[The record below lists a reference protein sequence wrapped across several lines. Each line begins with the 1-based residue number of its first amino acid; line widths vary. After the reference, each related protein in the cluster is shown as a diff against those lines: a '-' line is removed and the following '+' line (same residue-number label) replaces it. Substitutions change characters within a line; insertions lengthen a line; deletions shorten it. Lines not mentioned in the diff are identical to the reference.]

1 MTRGGRLRDP
11 ETLDIYAVGEEPEL
25 FLGRG
30 FTGHEHLTWFG
41 LINMNARLYDPLLG
55 RFLSPD
61 PYVQAPDF
69 TQNFN
74 RYSYALNNPLRYTD
88 ESGEFVLTTMLTVAG
103 ITAAIYGLGNFT
115 VHAMRGDNLD
125 GWNWIKYLASGAAA
139 GFVVGAMAYTG
150 WCGIGAMSNMAGFW
164 GTVGNIAKYGAISI
178 EGLHVTSTVVGA
190 AGGLINKGWKGLGN
204 SMKVLLGNFYLDEN
218 ASFFESIWQG
228 VLRHTWET
236 LQTGLGYD
244 YTQFRNAFGSSID
257 RVDYLGGA
265 TFATNEYSKYSQ
277 GITLGNYCN
286 MDIKDKIMDDDF
298 TYYATHLNAMY
309 MHEYG
314 HTIDGRKRGFA
325 YLFTVGIPS
334 IISAKNASPMGTFTS
349 THSFAPYEMRA
360 NRNAERYFGKY
371 YGISWKD
378 KYLLA
383 DYEAYYPTHY

>member
-1 MTRGGRLRDP
+1 
-11 ETLDIYAVGEEPEL
+11 
-25 FLGRG
+25 
-30 FTGHEHLTWFG
+30 
-41 LINMNARLYDPLLG
+41 
-55 RFLSPD
+55 
-61 PYVQAPDF
+61 
-69 TQNFN
+69 
-74 RYSYALNNPLRYTD
+74 
-88 ESGEFVLTTMLTVAG
+88 
-103 ITAAIYGLGNFT
+103 
-115 VHAMRGDNLD
+115 
-125 GWNWIKYLASGAAA
+125 
-139 GFVVGAMAYTG
+139 
-150 WCGIGAMSNMAGFW
+150 
-164 GTVGNIAKYGAISI
+164 
-178 EGLHVTSTVVGA
+178 
-190 AGGLINKGWKGLGN
+190 
-204 SMKVLLGNFYLDEN
+204 MKVLLGNFYLDEN

-325 YLFTVGIPS
+325 YLFTVGVPS